1 MRKDENV
8 TMTNAVGE
16 HYDSMIDYYELI
28 FGAQVHFGYWHDPAD
43 DKDFPAALLAM
54 TDLVHDELDVRPGDR
69 VLDIGCGTGGP
80 AVRLAERADVHVVGV
95 TISEQQAQR
104 ATERAER
111 AGVADR
117 VEFHHADAM
126 ALPFAGASFDKA
138 FALESIMHVPDRAG
152 ALAQAARVL
161 RPGGRLA
168 LTDVFRTAA
177 PESADLVTGFAQA
190 NVLTVLPDVRA
201 YDTLAADAGFAAPT
215 VRDITENTRRATF
228 TNIVS
233 SGRARHD
240 EVAATVGEDSI
251 DLFYSMCTALSAAE
265 NLGYLL
271 LSTTR
276 DS

>member
-1 MRKDENV
+1 
-8 TMTNAVGE
+8 MTNAVGE

-28 FGAQVHFGYWHDPAD
+28 FGAQVHFGYWQNPAD
-43 DKDFPAALLAM
+43 DKDFPGALIAM
-54 TDLVHDELDVRPGDR
+54 TDLVLDELDVRPGDR

-80 AVRLAERADVHVVGV
+80 AVRLGERADVHVVGV
-95 TISEQQAQR
+95 TVSEQQAQR

-126 ALPFAGASFDKA
+126 ALPFDAESFDKA

-177 PESADLVTGFAQA
+177 QESADLVTGFAQA
-190 NVLTVLPDVRA
+190 NVLTVLPDLNA
-201 YDTLAADAGFAAPT
+201 YDTLAPAAGFAAPT
-215 VRDITENTRRATF
+215 IRDITANTRRATF

-233 SGRARHD
+233 SGRERHD
-240 EVAATVGEDSI
+240 ELAATVGEESI

-265 NLGYLL
+265 NFGYLL
-271 LSTTR
+271 LSTQKP
-276 DS
+276 